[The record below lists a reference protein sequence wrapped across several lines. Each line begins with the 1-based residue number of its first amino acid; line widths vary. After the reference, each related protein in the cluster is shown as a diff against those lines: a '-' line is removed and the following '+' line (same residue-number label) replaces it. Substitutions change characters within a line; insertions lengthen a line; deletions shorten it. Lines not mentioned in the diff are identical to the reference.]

1 MVHHEEC
8 HMHGDI
14 SYMVHHEECHHIIR
28 TIYMVHKEC
37 HNNITI
43 DMLKNTTKKRIKISV
58 FEANDLKGNKKE
70 TIYRSL
76 LENLH
81 V

>member
-1 MVHHEEC
+1 
-8 HMHGDI
+8 
-14 SYMVHHEECHHIIR
+14 
-28 TIYMVHKEC
+28 MVHKEC
-37 HNNITI
+37 HYSITI
-43 DMLKNTTKKRIKISV
+43 DTLKNTTKKRIKISV

-70 TIYRSL
+70 TMYRSL